1 MTRPASGP
9 AKRRDRSGSLFGGPF
24 LLGAGGSRDGINVL
38 NRTDVL
44 DERSG
49 EVRYFARTRR
59 VPMNWKTIVPLV
71 IALGLGGIAA
81 KVGKDM
87 IAKGR
92 QGDVKTIK
100 VVAAK
105 EDLSPGAMI
114 KETDVV
120 LRELPAAAVSEHS
133 FANVSDLVGR
143 VVTAQ
148 VSKGQPVLETLLA
161 PKGALGG

>member
-1 MTRPASGP
+1 
-9 AKRRDRSGSLFGGPF
+9 
-24 LLGAGGSRDGINVL
+24 
-38 NRTDVL
+38 
-44 DERSG
+44 
-49 EVRYFARTRR
+49 
-59 VPMNWKTIVPLV
+59 MNWKTIVPLV

-87 IAKGR
+87 MAKGR

-133 FANVSDLVGR
+133 FANLSDLVGR

-148 VSKGQPVLETLLA
+148 VNKGQPVLETLLA
-161 PKGALGG
+161 PKGALGDARRWCRRGCAVSLEVNEFSGVAGLLTPGSHVDIVQTIAGRTTRRRWPRRSWRT